1 MGYTTLLSALITVS
15 LIILSYVVSLK
26 ITKEISFQTL
36 LSQEIQFV
44 AVEYG
49 RQLLLPMPLV
59 IVLVLVLH

>member
-15 LIILSYVVSLK
+15 LIILK